1 LDTRINFNSTSDVCS
16 VVLSQFDVPFV
27 YASLMDKEI
36 LHYFCESI
44 IKVFILFIDVF
55 WGLED
60 LDICVEFCLYLIMC
74 LILQ

>member
-1 LDTRINFNSTSDVCS
+1 MVR
-16 VVLSQFDVPFV
+16 SQFDVPFV

-44 IKVFILFIDVF
+44 IKVFMLFIDVF

-60 LDICVEFCLYLIMC
+60 LDICVKFCLYFIMYI
-74 LILQ
+74 ILQ